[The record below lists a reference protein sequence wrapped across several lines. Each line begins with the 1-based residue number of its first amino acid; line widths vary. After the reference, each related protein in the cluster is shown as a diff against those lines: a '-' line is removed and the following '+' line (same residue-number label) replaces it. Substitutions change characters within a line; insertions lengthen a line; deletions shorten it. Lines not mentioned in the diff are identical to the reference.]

1 MSITLTE
8 VSSNPNG
15 ELYRLST
22 SSEENKPLYINLL
35 NISPMFSPDKI
46 YGVYYIKWNI
56 REINVD
62 IIEKVEFH
70 LQDIFEG
77 YSLVSNIQNRPKYP
91 LLLNTKYK
99 YKKTGN
105 PIITDSI
112 ENIGN
117 YLGSNSIQEK
127 YNLSLSINNIYLDKK
142 TKTIKYPL
150 DIRKISKSCVINT

>member
-91 LLLNTKYK
+91 PLLNTKYK